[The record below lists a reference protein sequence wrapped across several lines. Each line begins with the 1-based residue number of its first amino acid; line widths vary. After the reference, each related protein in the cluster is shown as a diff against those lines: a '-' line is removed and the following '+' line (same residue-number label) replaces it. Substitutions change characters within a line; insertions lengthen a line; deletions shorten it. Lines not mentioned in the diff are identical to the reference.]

1 MEGISKILQ
10 TRADF
15 DSALELARA
24 GKAARHVVASHFA
37 GLVESAHRYAF
48 DRDLAA
54 DEAPAGGLPDYCVI
68 ESTDLDPVRRQLKRE
83 VDPLARIF
91 ALGYT
96 LAEVEAIVTELGG
109 V

>member
-1 MEGISKILQ
+1 MQGIPKILQ

-15 DSALELARA
+15 DSALELARSGEA
-24 GKAARHVVASHFA
+24 SRGTVASHFA

-48 DRDLAA
+48 DRDLAEGEAA
-54 DEAPAGGLPDYCVI
+54 DGDLPAYCVI
-68 ESTDLDPVRRQLKRE
+68 EATELDLVRQQLKRE
-83 VDPLARIF
+83 VDSSARLF

-96 LAEVEAIVTELGG
+96 LAEVESIVTELGG